1 MVRIVDSAIEARRN
15 PDPSPT
21 PTPTL
26 TLIPTRTR
34 TRTLNLSPSP
44 SPSPTPSPSPSPTP
58 SPSPSPSPHQ
68 ALRCAIERNDYRESQ
83 QRACLARLVG
93 ELLSPAYLP
102 YISLG
107 PRAPRG

>member
-15 PDPSPT
+15 PDPTPT

-26 TLIPTRTR
+26 TLTPTLTRTL
-34 TRTLNLSPSP
+34 TRTLNLN
-44 SPSPTPSPSPSPTP
+44 P
-58 SPSPSPSPHQ
+58 SPSPSPSQ

-93 ELLSPAYLP
+93 ELLSPSYLP

>member
-15 PDPSPT
+15 PDPT

-26 TLIPTRTR
+26 TRTRTLTR
-34 TRTLNLSPSP
+34 SLTRTLTRTLNLN
-44 SPSPTPSPSPSPTP
+44 
-58 SPSPSPSPHQ
+58 PSPSPSPHQ

-93 ELLSPAYLP
+93 ELLSPPYLP

-107 PRAPRG
+107 PRPPRG